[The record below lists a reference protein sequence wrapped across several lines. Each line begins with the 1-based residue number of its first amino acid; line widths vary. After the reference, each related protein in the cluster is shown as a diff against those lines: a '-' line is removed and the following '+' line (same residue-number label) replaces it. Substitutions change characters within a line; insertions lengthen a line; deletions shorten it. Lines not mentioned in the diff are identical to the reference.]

1 MRFIERGWNSY
12 RKLLPADAPP
22 IQIKETRQAFYAGAA
37 INLGCRVVRT
47 EDETGE
53 HVVLSVPRPPK
64 ADEAA
69 IDIAAFRRECARLH
83 SLPRASARNELD
95 NCADCGKHATHTDY
109 RNGRAIGLCSDCR

>member
-1 MRFIERGWNSY
+1 MSAIDPT
-12 RKLLPADAPP
+12 LLPALEA
-22 IQIKETRQAFYAGAA
+22 IQGVLTGSQVSRT
-37 INLGCRVVRT
+37 NLGCRVVRT